1 MLLQRAAVSDRQ
13 TRDQLIEG
21 VGGKQ
26 AQATTGASAIASE
39 IHNRAEMGVG
49 VVMPPNGLLRP
60 AHHRPAA
67 LNMQL
72 HLAEI
77 EPQSGHIGVGVLSN
91 GSHQRGKRR
100 VLVQLPEAVDV
111 AGPGTTRLGIAL
123 GLAPQLDHLLHP
135 LGQLQ
140 RIGLQLH
147 PG

>member
-49 VVMPPNGLLRP
+49 VVMPPNGLLRC
-60 AHHRPAA
+60 ADHRPAA

-72 HLAEI
+72 HLAEVK
-77 EPQSGHIGVGVLSN
+77 P
-91 GSHQRGKRR
+91 K
-100 VLVQLPEAVDV
+100 A
-111 AGPGTTRLGIAL
+111 AM
-123 GLAPQLDHLLHP
+123 
-135 LGQLQ
+135 
-140 RIGLQLH
+140 
-147 PG
+147 